1 MLLMLPAFALSAIA
15 QDSEDEDEG
24 LEIVITTAQ
33 KIEKDVMDTPVPVTV
48 FTQDK
53 LTEYGINNYI
63 DLSQMVPMLE
73 ITDSSN
79 HGAPVITMRGVRS
92 NNVTELGDPAVGV
105 HVDGVYVSRMQGAMA
120 LLFDLERA
128 EVLRGPQGTLYGRNS
143 TVGTFNVVTA
153 KPNFEVQ
160 GGSVTLDAGRMDA
173 QALRMHYNLPITDN
187 FAIRLAYMEEKK
199 DSFITTYLDA
209 SQMDHRFMKFAGVDL
224 SEFSQIGGDY
234 NNRVMSDHHWY
245 NGFDG
250 WQQRPLSKVQ
260 MDPADSYN
268 NVDQN
273 AFRLSALYDM
283 GGDRSLNVQF
293 EQFENQ
299 NAHWTETPACELMRG
314 RPAVNYESWNWGGFD
329 ITNCDTGFGGG
340 NAYKAYVLSLIHI

>member
-1 MLLMLPAFALSAIA
+1 MKFTKNLLMLLMLPAFALPVIA

-33 KIEKDVMDTPVPVTV
+33 KVEKDVMDTPVPVTV

-73 ITDSSN
+73 ITDSNN

-153 KPNFEVQ
+153 KPNFEAQ
-160 GGSVTLDAGRMDA
+160 GGSVAIDAGRMDA

-224 SEFSQIGGDY
+224 SEFS
-234 NNRVMSDHHWY
+234 
-245 NGFDG
+245 
-250 WQQRPLSKVQ
+250 
-260 MDPADSYN
+260 
-268 NVDQN
+268 
-273 AFRLSALYDM
+273 
-283 GGDRSLNVQF
+283 
-293 EQFENQ
+293 
-299 NAHWTETPACELMRG
+299 
-314 RPAVNYESWNWGGFD
+314 
-329 ITNCDTGFGGG
+329 
-340 NAYKAYVLSLIHI
+340 

>member
-1 MLLMLPAFALSAIA
+1 MKFTKNLLMLLMLPAFALPVIA

-33 KIEKDVMDTPVPVTV
+33 KVEKDVMDTPVPVTV

-73 ITDSSN
+73 ITDSNN

-143 TVGTFNVVTA
+143 TVGTFNVV
-153 KPNFEVQ
+153 
-160 GGSVTLDAGRMDA
+160 
-173 QALRMHYNLPITDN
+173 
-187 FAIRLAYMEEKK
+187 
-199 DSFITTYLDA
+199 
-209 SQMDHRFMKFAGVDL
+209 
-224 SEFSQIGGDY
+224 
-234 NNRVMSDHHWY
+234 
-245 NGFDG
+245 
-250 WQQRPLSKVQ
+250 
-260 MDPADSYN
+260 
-268 NVDQN
+268 
-273 AFRLSALYDM
+273 
-283 GGDRSLNVQF
+283 
-293 EQFENQ
+293 
-299 NAHWTETPACELMRG
+299 
-314 RPAVNYESWNWGGFD
+314 
-329 ITNCDTGFGGG
+329 
-340 NAYKAYVLSLIHI
+340 LSLIHI